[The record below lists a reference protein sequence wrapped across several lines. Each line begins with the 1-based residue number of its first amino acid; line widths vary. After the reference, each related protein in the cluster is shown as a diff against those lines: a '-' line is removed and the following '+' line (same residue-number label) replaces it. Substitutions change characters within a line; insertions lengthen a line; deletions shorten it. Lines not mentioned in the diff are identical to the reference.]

1 MHICLF
7 SITKISLGQNSLE
20 RNCWVI
26 WWVMLSKKTTYSRKE
41 LYHFICRVTM
51 EVLIKPPPP
60 AYRET
65 VEFCSIKATLW
76 HPMCTQ
82 SRGPRKAK
90 NTAFV
95 RAHQDSFLW
104 GHFGLRVPLSLYGH
118 STDISTGLYQ
128 SANAAVTSAKKR
140 WSTEQWSVFTVWEL
154 QVWDE
159 GVSRVCV
166 PEAPLLHGLG
176 GYSFCMSSHD
186 LPFVCSWVLIS
197 STTLTFWI
205 TVWKVRG

>member
-128 SANAAVTSAKKR
+128 SANAAVTSAKKTLIYRAVICFHSLRATGLR
-140 WSTEQWSVFTVWEL
+140 WRCQQGLCSWGPSPSWPGWLLFLYVFTWSSL
-154 QVWDE
+154 
-159 GVSRVCV
+159 CV
-166 PEAPLLHGLG
+166 FLSPNLFYNTHILD
-176 GYSFCMSSHD
+176 YSLKS
-186 LPFVCSWVLIS
+186 
-197 STTLTFWI
+197 
-205 TVWKVRG
+205 